1 MEKIFKPVAEAMSLT
16 AKIEGERRREKGF
29 TLIELLIVIAI
40 IAILASIASPQYMK
54 YQRKA
59 KVSSYAE
66 PIARACLMDLAAYC
80 VENPGAKLSVDS
92 TIAKNCTSTATPG
105 GTVTVSDGGATPAC
119 DATGSLT
126 GGSIIAI
133 LENITD
139 YTAKCTVSGGGFKC
153 TVE

>member
-1 MEKIFKPVAEAMSLT
+1 MERIFKSVAEAMSLT
-16 AKIEGERRREKGF
+16 AKIKGERRREKGF

-40 IAILASIASPQYMK
+40 IAILASIAIPQYMK

-80 VENPGAKLSVDS
+80 VENPGATLSIDS
-92 TIAKNCTSTATPG
+92 TIAKNCTSTVTPG
-105 GTVTVSDGGATPAC
+105 GTVTINGATPAC
-119 DATGSLT
+119 DGTGSLT
-126 GGSIIAI
+126 GGSIIAT

-139 YTAKCTVSGGGFKC
+139 YTAKCTVAGGGFKC

>member
-1 MEKIFKPVAEAMSLT
+1 MSLT
-16 AKIEGERRREKGF
+16 AKIEGERRKEKGF

-40 IAILASIASPQYMK
+40 IAILASIAIPQYMK

-80 VENPGAKLSVDS
+80 VENPGSPVSVDS
-92 TIAKNCTSTATPG
+92 TIAKNCASTTATPG
-105 GTVTVSDGGATPAC
+105 GSVTINNIGNQIPC
-119 DATGSLT
+119 DSSGSLT
-126 GGSIIAI
+126 GGSITATLAGID
-133 LENITD
+133 D
-139 YTAKCTVSGGGFKC
+139 YTAKCTVMGGGFKC

>member
-1 MEKIFKPVAEAMSLT
+1 
-16 AKIEGERRREKGF
+16 
-29 TLIELLIVIAI
+29 
-40 IAILASIASPQYMK
+40 MK

-80 VENPGAKLSVDS
+80 VENPGATLSIDS
-92 TIAKNCTSTATPG
+92 TIAKNCTSTVTPG
-105 GTVTVSDGGATPAC
+105 GTVTINGATPAC
-119 DATGSLT
+119 DGTGSLT
-126 GGSIIAI
+126 GGSIIAT

-139 YTAKCTVSGGGFKC
+139 YTAKCTVAGGGFKC

>member
-1 MEKIFKPVAEAMSLT
+1 MERIFKSVAEAMSLT
-16 AKIEGERRREKGF
+16 AKIEGERRKEKGF

-40 IAILASIASPQYMK
+40 IAILASIAIPQYMK

-80 VENPGAKLSVDS
+80 VENPNANLSIDP
-92 TIAKNCTSTATPG
+92 TIAKNCTSTVTPG
-105 GTVTVSDGGATPAC
+105 GSVTLSGGGFVC
-119 DATGSLT
+119 DNTGSIT
-126 GGSIIAI
+126 AGSVIAT

-139 YTAKCTVSGGGFKC
+139 YTASCTVANNGFKC
-153 TVE
+153 TVQ